1 MKSKNFVSLYWVS
14 ISFDISIANIS
25 WTVTQTSINHIIFWK
40 SVMRTFRWIYANCFN
55 RSEFLAEITTVLQN
69 MHLFGQFK
77 DHNSGRKHGNI
88 QMTSFFAST
97 FCTLT
102 VFNGLFLFED
112 TRNSFPCRPPFGQF
126 CSVKYLSFGQKL
138 QFRQQPITIY
148 RK

>member
-55 RSEFLAEITTVLQN
+55 RSKFLAEITTVLQN

-77 DHNSGRKHGNI
+77 DHNSGRKHGKYTSDLI
-88 QMTSFFAST
+88 FCVYVLHSFFYLHGFFYLKILKIHFHVVLPLVNS
-97 FCTLT
+97 
-102 VFNGLFLFED
+102 GL
-112 TRNSFPCRPPFGQF
+112 
-126 CSVKYLSFGQKL
+126 
-138 QFRQQPITIY
+138 
-148 RK
+148 